1 MKSQV
6 EKYMQNRTKSTTMV
20 DAGAKGVSCL
30 LDILLAPGGGL

>member
-6 EKYMQNRTKSTTMV
+6 EKYKQNRTKSTTMA

-30 LDILLAPGGGL
+30 FDILLTPCGGP